1 MSMGKI
7 CAMYLRK
14 SRTDMQAEARGEG
27 DPLDR
32 HRRTLEEYATR
43 AGIRVAEIYQEV
55 ASGDSIA
62 ARPEMQRL
70 LMDVLKGRWEGVL
83 CMDIDRLSRG
93 AAGDQDT
100 ILRTFQASGT
110 LIITPGQTYDL
121 TNPGDQDSGEFRLF
135 FSRFEYKAASRRLY
149 RGRERSASD
158 GWYIGARTPYGYRRV
173 PAQGKNGPTLEIV
186 PEQAEIVRRIFEDY
200 AHGMSGNAIANA
212 LNAEGVKP
220 NYADKWYA
228 DTIRNM
234 LRNPLYIGRIRWAK
248 KRSQM
253 VSGPDGQPV
262 RRRVDNPDAVD
273 APGRHPPIIA
283 PELFDQVAG
292 ILSGH
297 PAPRTDPYTLNN
309 PLAGIVV
316 CGRCGYTMQRKTANR
331 TNPEMLYCTHHCGQ
345 ASAPLHVVERMILA
359 QIDARYAPID
369 PAALN
374 AAAQD
379 DPTARELK
387 SIERDI
393 AAAERQLSR
402 QAEMLERGVYSVDY
416 FLQRREEINKRLV
429 RLRTRLEELRR
440 RAAGE
445 DAYQR
450 AKAALGP
457 SRTLVQAY
465 GRAEAGDKNRLLK
478 ALIDRVVYDK
488 AGRRYRVQPED
499 KGIELEVFFK

>member
-32 HRRTLEEYATR
+32 HRRTLEEYAAR

-186 PEQAEIVRRIFEDY
+186 PEQAEIVRRIFKDY
-200 AHGMSGNAIANA
+200 AQGMSGNAIANA

-331 TNPEMLYCTHHCGQ
+331 TNPEMLYCPHHCGQ

-387 SIERDI
+387 SIEREI

-465 GRAEAGDKNRLLK
+465 GRAEVGDKNRLLK

-488 AGRRYRVQPED
+488 SGRRYRGQPED
-499 KGIELEVFFK
+499 NGIELEVFFK